1 MIVECSDLIHRPE
14 IVTIIGVDNFT
25 ESVKKNIAKA
35 LNQLTYKQME
45 GMKSITIRTYNFDF
59 VLFLTCIDI
68 DNDEVIFYY
77 EDTQK
82 LE

>member
-1 MIVECSDLIHRPE
+1 MECSDLIHRPE

-35 LNQLTYKQME
+35 LNQLSYKQME
-45 GMKSITIRTYNFDF
+45 GMKAITIRTYNFDF

>member
-35 LNQLTYKQME
+35 LNQLSYKQME
-45 GMKSITIRTYNFDF
+45 GMKAI
-59 VLFLTCIDI
+59 
-68 DNDEVIFYY
+68 
-77 EDTQK
+77 K
-82 LE
+82 W

>member
-35 LNQLTYKQME
+35 LNQLTYKKME

>member
-35 LNQLTYKQME
+35 LNQLSYKQME

>member
-1 MIVECSDLIHRPE
+1 VECSDLIHRPE

-35 LNQLTYKQME
+35 LNQLSYKQME

-59 VLFLTCIDI
+59 ILFLTCIDI